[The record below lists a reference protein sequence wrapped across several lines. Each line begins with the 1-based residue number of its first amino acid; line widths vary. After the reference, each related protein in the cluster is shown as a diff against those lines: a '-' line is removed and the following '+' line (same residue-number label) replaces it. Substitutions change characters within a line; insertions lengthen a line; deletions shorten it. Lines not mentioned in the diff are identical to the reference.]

1 MAGLLDSDLVQFL
14 ATPRAYM
21 ARRNALKD
29 AEAFQGLL
37 GGLQQQGPAQPGGLL
52 ESRAPDQQFWLKAM
66 QIPSYQDTASQ
77 QLGYTAVGQQAMA
90 RQQQQQEW
98 AANNLTQEQQQQL
111 AIAQAKAEREWYV
124 DQAKLGMEGR
134 RTDASVASSYASA
147 GSSNASAALSQSK
160 LIEQGLKNRNMQ
172 SPVLYNQL
180 SPDSKVKANQDL
192 GIMDRFAQGAMD
204 AADWAK
210 NRPPTGLGTAAGAA
224 FAQQWQTTVKPA
236 FAQAMAMGV
245 IQGPEGEEL
254 AKIMGKPD
262 SYILT
267 DSDINVIDT
276 AARMVMDQR
285 EQAYRNYGLQAPKQQ
300 LGQSPA
306 SKAVSANKGA
316 KPQGGVKPWT
326 PPAPSIWQ
334 PIDRR

>member
-1 MAGLLDSDLVQFL
+1 MAGLLDSDLVTFFTNNREYHRRKNQMADREQF
-14 ATPRAYM
+14 A
-21 ARRNALKD
+21 
-29 AEAFQGLL
+29 GLL
-37 GGLQQQGPAQPGGLL
+37 GGLEQQGPVQPGGLL

-66 QIPSYQDTASQ
+66 QLPTYQDTAAQ
-77 QLGYTAVGQQAMA
+77 MLGYGEAGRQAMA
-90 RQQQQQEW
+90 RDQAGREW
-98 AANNLTQEQQQQL
+98 SQNNLTLEQQQQGEL
-111 AIAQAKAEREWYV
+111 ANLKAQRDWWI
-124 DQAKLGMEGR
+124 DQQKLGMEGA
-134 RTDASVASSYASA
+134 RTNASVASSYASA
-147 GSSNASAALSQSK
+147 GSSNASADLSRSK
-160 LIEQGLKNRNMQ
+160 LTEQNLKNRNLQ

-267 DSDINVIDT
+267 DSDMNVIDT

-285 EQAYRNYGLQAPKQQ
+285 EQAYRNYGLEAPKQQ

-316 KPQGGVKPWT
+316 KPKGPVKPWV
-326 PPAPSIWQ
+326 PPEPSIWQ